1 MRTNILQLATLKP
14 SLFIYRDEL
23 LHASETFILSQ
34 GESLSAFRA
43 IYLGTRRVPGLEVPQ
58 DRCVLLAAGHYRR
71 LKAARLKLLGATTS
85 DLTRLRALR
94 PVLVHAHFGKD
105 AANAMP
111 IARFL
116 GIPLVVTFHGWD
128 ATVRDDVLRRQ
139 SISLNLYVRRRS
151 ELARAAARV
160 LCISEF
166 IRRQVHARGF
176 SPDRTMVHYTGID
189 LRKFIPDPTLERKPI
204 VLFAGRLVE
213 EKGCEYL
220 IRAMETVQSKVRN
233 VETVIIGDGPLREQ
247 LGRQAR
253 SSLRLFRF
261 TGRCSPAVV
270 RDWMNKASV
279 FSTPS
284 IVAEAGNTEGFGMVF
299 AEAQAMGLPV
309 ASFAIGGIPEAV
321 EHGVTGLLA
330 PERDTNALANNI
342 VTLLTDA
349 SMWRRLSAAGQ
360 ERVKKLFDLEKQTAK
375 LEQIYQEVLQEHQ
388 AGVTAS

>member
-1 MRTNILQLATLKP
+1 
-14 SLFIYRDEL
+14 
-23 LHASETFILSQ
+23 
-34 GESLSAFRA
+34 
-43 IYLGTRRVPGLEVPQ
+43 
-58 DRCVLLAAGHYRR
+58 
-71 LKAARLKLLGATTS
+71 
-85 DLTRLRALR
+85 
-94 PVLVHAHFGKD
+94 
-105 AANAMP
+105 MP

>member
-1 MRTNILQLATLKP
+1 MKP
-14 SLFIYRDEL
+14 NLFIYRDDL
-23 LHASETFILSQ
+23 LPASETFILSQ

-43 IYLGTRRVPGLEVPQ
+43 IYLGLKRVPGLEVPE
-58 DRCVLLAAGHYRR
+58 DRCVLLATGHYRR
-71 LKAARLKLLGATTS
+71 LRTARLKLFGATSS
-85 DLTRLRALR
+85 DITRLRALR
-94 PVLVHAHFGKD
+94 PALVHAHFGTN

-111 IARFL
+111 VARSL
-116 GIPLVVTFHGWD
+116 GIPLVVTFHGYD
-128 ATVRDDVLRRQ
+128 ATVRDDVFRRQ
-139 SISLNLYVRRRS
+139 SVALNLYVRRRS
-151 ELARAAARV
+151 KLARAAARV
-160 LCISEF
+160 LCVSEF
-166 IRRQVHARGF
+166 IRRQVLEKGF

-189 LRKFIPDPTLERKPI
+189 LRKFVPDPTLKRKPI

-213 EKGCEYL
+213 VKGCEYL
-220 IRAMETVQSKVRN
+220 IRAMETVQSKVKD
-233 VETVIIGDGPLREQ
+233 VEMVVIGDGPLREQ
-247 LGRQAR
+247 LERQAR

-261 TGRCSPAVV
+261 IGGCSPAVV
-270 RDWMNKASV
+270 RDWMSKASV

-299 AEAQAMGLPV
+299 AEAQAMGLPI
-309 ASFAIGGIPEAV
+309 ASFATGGIPEAV

-349 SMWRRLSAAGQ
+349 SVWRQFSAAGQ

-375 LEQIYQEVLQEHQ
+375 LEQIYHEVLQEHQ